1 MKKLNIILTS
11 LLIMFLLGGCAMNRS
26 GSVYTPGQALQA
38 EDVAEGVIESTEPAT
53 IRKDGTIVG
62 DIGGAVIGGIA
73 GSSVGGGKGRDLAT
87 AGGALIGG
95 LLGHFIEQG
104 ITDKKAVK
112 LVVKMANGEKIVIVQ
127 EADVIFQPG
136 ERVNVFS
143 SRVDNTK
150 RVSKL

>member
-1 MKKLNIILTS
+1 MKINMIVAS
-11 LLIMFLLGGCAMNRS
+11 LLIMFLLGGCAMTRS
-26 GSVYTPGQALQA
+26 GSVYTSGQALQA
-38 EDVAEGVIESTEPAT
+38 EDVAEGVIESAEPAT
-53 IRKDGTIVG
+53 IRKDGTIIG
-62 DIGGAVIGGIA
+62 DVGGAIIGGIA
-73 GSSVGGGKGRDLAT
+73 ASTIGGGKGKQLAT
-87 AGGALIGG
+87 AGGAIIGG
-95 LLGHFIEQG
+95 LLGHFLEQG

-112 LVVKMANGEKIVIVQ
+112 LVVKMNNGDKIVIVQ